1 MLEQL
6 KKTFSSFFI
15 FSGNQDIPSGYQW
28 FTTADDEIIGIAKAE
43 LTKKDIAILSAFLS
57 PYNIKFPV
65 LNEHEKIWKKRITT
79 NSNNETVPPFRFVF
93 FSIDKSK
100 VDPRSFKE
108 ALYELF
114 AKPAPVLWVNE
125 HEGIIIEEQSSLAEE
140 NISYE
145 QIIDVLMSDLYVKI
159 NFFVGSYVTNL
170 KNLKMHY
177 NSFTES
183 ASTVFAYSDKPVV
196 TYVDAITYLL
206 VEQTDP
212 SFRDEIIA
220 IVLQEFA
227 TDHELL
233 HTIQTFIHCNLN
245 VTVTAKELYMHRNS
259 LQYRL
264 DKFAEK
270 TGIDVRQ
277 FNQAMTVYLALLANM
292 HKDN

>member
-1 MLEQL
+1 MLKQL

-28 FTTADDEIIGIAKAE
+28 FTTVDNEIIGIDKAE

-65 LNEHEKIWKKRITT
+65 LNEQEKIWEKRIIT

-93 FSIDKSK
+93 FSIDKSQ
-100 VDPRSFKE
+100 VDPRTFKE

-114 AKPAPVLWVNE
+114 AQPVPILWVNE
-125 HEGIIIEEQSSLAEE
+125 HEGIIIEEQSSLSEE

-170 KNLKMHY
+170 RNLKKHY
-177 NSFTES
+177 NSFVTS

-206 VEQTDP
+206 VEQADP

-233 HTIQTFIHCNLN
+233 HTIQTFLHCNLN

-292 HKDN
+292 HRDN